1 MSTSRSKSFVTEV
14 SSSAWFNSRVYWAG
28 VMAVL
33 FLAAVL
39 RVRAYE
45 SVGYWLDELYALRIS
60 GAGSVF
66 EILRAIPETD
76 DNPPLYYLLLAAWR
90 EIAGSSEALTRGLT
104 LFLSWL
110 AVVSLTISRR
120 ALGAPVA
127 LASGLFLAIL
137 PGALFAV
144 EARPYG
150 FMVFFSA
157 LLVVAWF
164 RLVRGQ
170 NQITRGV
177 LITWGVVAALLS
189 LTHFYGALLVLTL
202 AITAVLELLRTG
214 KRILARRIVVI
225 TGIALLPLAGWVFYA
240 RSTLLDRSGGTH
252 WLQSPPR
259 SMILDFFGWVTGGT
273 YLSAVLI
280 GAVVVTALILV
291 ARWHE
296 LGEAKWPLL
305 WLTMSIF
312 VVLVVAQLVS
322 LWTPIWL
329 DKYGIVLVPPIAVT
343 LAYLIW
349 LVTQP
354 NMRWFIG
361 TTAVV
366 GAVLL
371 TSALNDRTVIPVEPW
386 RELAKEAAVTLQG
399 ANTLF
404 ATTAREAALF
414 QEYVRIRAG
423 ASLRA
428 PVTVRIFDFDSAI
441 PAGAT
446 LFYSPYGSLRD
457 SDKERLN
464 EIGCVSNSSPI
475 NSKFGLVICRS

>member
-1 MSTSRSKSFVTEV
+1 
-14 SSSAWFNSRVYWAG
+14 
-28 VMAVL
+28 
-33 FLAAVL
+33 
-39 RVRAYE
+39 
-45 SVGYWLDELYALRIS
+45 
-60 GAGSVF
+60 
-66 EILRAIPETD
+66 
-76 DNPPLYYLLLAAWR
+76 
-90 EIAGSSEALTRGLT
+90 
-104 LFLSWL
+104 
-110 AVVSLTISRR
+110 
-120 ALGAPVA
+120 
-127 LASGLFLAIL
+127 
-137 PGALFAV
+137 
-144 EARPYG
+144 
-150 FMVFFSA
+150 
-157 LLVVAWF
+157 
-164 RLVRGQ
+164 
-170 NQITRGV
+170 
-177 LITWGVVAALLS
+177 
-189 LTHFYGALLVLTL
+189 
-202 AITAVLELLRTG
+202 
-214 KRILARRIVVI
+214 
-225 TGIALLPLAGWVFYA
+225 
-240 RSTLLDRSGGTH
+240 
-252 WLQSPPR
+252 
-259 SMILDFFGWVTGGT
+259 LDFFGWVTGGT